1 MKLGNARVSGD
12 AYSLNPLQELGVMK
26 LWPWEAPP
34 LLAWQGHLRTVAH
47 KCLLDHVQRVH
58 FI

>member
-1 MKLGNARVSGD
+1 
-12 AYSLNPLQELGVMK
+12 MK

>member
-1 MKLGNARVSGD
+1 MKQERADHEKVSEC
-12 AYSLNPLQELGVMK
+12 LNPLQEVGVMK